1 MTVPA
6 GTGSAETG
14 PAEAEPAAT
23 PFAAWR
29 PVLRL
34 ARRDAR
40 RHLRRTILA
49 ALLIGLPV
57 AGLVSFVSVSNPG
70 TPTRDRVLA
79 SIPDGAQAVVTATAL
94 PRELP
99 PFPQL
104 PEGPPG
110 PWIDDPETVPASAAE
125 IAAELAP
132 GSRLAEFWISPRLI
146 VSPDLDLSPGEQRS
160 SAAGAERVDGA
171 SLDRLATAEL
181 REASPQ
187 ALPLLMPAAAAGRQ
201 PESPDEVLVSRALAE
216 RLGLAP
222 GDELGFVAP
231 PDSGVRSSDGNAAA
245 AMQDSARGYRVAGI
259 AEGGAYLAWA
269 PAGWLSGLVSAHPQG
284 VQGHW
289 LVLGD
294 APVTWEQAKR
304 LNALQ
309 AFAVSRHVLEHYP
322 APDELHPVEIDPTA
336 YLEAAVGVILFAAVG
351 GLLVLFLVTPALA
364 ISAEQSRRTLGL
376 AAAAGAAPRDL
387 RRAILAQGLV
397 LGAAGGVAGAILG
410 VAGALGFGAWLG
422 AMEAGSGVEQPRYGA
437 AAALAHLPWWTL
449 PVGVAMAILLGLIA
463 ALGPARSA
471 ARLAPVD
478 ALRDRRPAPGR
489 RERRRRRFALVAGPV
504 LLVLA
509 VALGAATLLA
519 PVPAYPEGIDF
530 AGFPPGTPPP
540 GADALA
546 LLVLVAVLAAAVG
559 LALTVAALLPRLGRG
574 GGRIGARS
582 RPAWRLALRDT
593 ADHPSRTV
601 PAVLGVVFSLL
612 AASYLL
618 VLNASAHENWREG
631 GTTLDW
637 RGTFI
642 VSPQVPIAPEFDRA
656 LAEGVLAE
664 VSRDLPQVTGG
675 LPVEGVS
682 MRSSVLLEVLPP
694 EGREC
699 PTGQAI
705 HTASAR
711 ELGVPLRCVSVA
723 SGAAYQDN
731 IRFGSPFGTWN
742 PPVLI
747 SGETLR
753 AMRLP
758 GGEEAARVLEAGGV
772 VVGNAALVDDEGR
785 VRIAAG
791 PWGTAT
797 LVDAEREVRLPAAF
811 LRGMGVPLA
820 MTPETARGLGVD
832 AIDLAGLLAET
843 SSPID
848 ERVLA
853 GLWRLDVGELAW
865 VGVPDVSDALGA
877 SDEPMSR
884 ALAWGPILLLALV
897 AVVATAVAVLLSA
910 TQGRRDA
917 ATMHAVG
924 ADRAM
929 LVRLGLARAGVILAC
944 GAPVGLAAG
953 LALGAYQVA
962 WNRRLEASGAWL
974 DTVPVWSAQ
983 FGIAAGV
990 VAAGLVAALILT
1002 RPPRRLVRRGLD

>member
-489 RERRRRRFALVAGPV
+489 RERRRRRFAL
-504 LLVLA
+504 
-509 VALGAATLLA
+509 
-519 PVPAYPEGIDF
+519 
-530 AGFPPGTPPP
+530 
-540 GADALA
+540 
-546 LLVLVAVLAAAVG
+546 
-559 LALTVAALLPRLGRG
+559 TVAALLPRLGRG

-656 LAEGVLAE
+656 LAE

-682 MRSSVLLEVLPP
+682 MRSSVLLEALPP